1 METERGVDK
10 LSRYIIMTVS
20 IAVIAGICLYFS
32 NVIAYILAAFVVSL
46 IGRPITVFMGK
57 IRIKDRAI
65 PNWISTLTTMLL
77 LTGVFAF
84 LLTQIFP
91 VVANVLKEISGAN
104 VENIARS
111 LYTPLQEFN
120 EYLVDLFPA
129 LGSGFRIEVVLI
141 KELQKILD
149 FSTFSN
155 VIGSVA
161 GGIVNF
167 ITNFAIAAFSV
178 YFISFFFIR
187 DNKLFSKI
195 VAGIVPDK
203 HEKTALDAID
213 TIEYLLSRYF
223 VGLVIEMTGVALI
236 NFLGLWLIA
245 RLGVQTSIGIAF
257 CTGLLNLIP
266 YVGPLMGGVIG
277 TVLGFTLKLCNPAIG
292 LDVNIWI
299 FTLILIAIFFFAQ
312 LIDNVVYQPVIYS
325 SSIKST
331 PLEIF
336 IVLLIAGNIGGFIGM
351 LIAIPSYTVIRVVA
365 GTFFRHV
372 KFIRILIP
380 IESIDKTE

>member
-120 EYLVDLFPA
+120 EYLVDIFPA

-178 YFISFFFIR
+178 YFISFFFI
-187 DNKLFSKI
+187 
-195 VAGIVPDK
+195 
-203 HEKTALDAID
+203 
-213 TIEYLLSRYF
+213 
-223 VGLVIEMTGVALI
+223 
-236 NFLGLWLIA
+236 
-245 RLGVQTSIGIAF
+245 
-257 CTGLLNLIP
+257 
-266 YVGPLMGGVIG
+266 
-277 TVLGFTLKLCNPAIG
+277 
-292 LDVNIWI
+292 
-299 FTLILIAIFFFAQ
+299 
-312 LIDNVVYQPVIYS
+312 
-325 SSIKST
+325 
-331 PLEIF
+331 
-336 IVLLIAGNIGGFIGM
+336 
-351 LIAIPSYTVIRVVA
+351 SY
-365 GTFFRHV
+365 
-372 KFIRILIP
+372 KN
-380 IESIDKTE
+380 S